1 MAAWPRLANRIAA
14 LSSGVRALGLGAY
27 LTGMLAGMVSTGL
40 AGGPAMADQKD
51 PRLGALFEDL
61 ASAKTRLEA
70 APIEDRIW
78 RLWIAADDEAVDL
91 AMGAGMHAMNL
102 GDGAGALEAFNEAIA
117 ADPDFAEAWNKRA
130 TLHYLLRRYAES
142 VADIE
147 RTLELEPRHFGALSG
162 LALIRERQN
171 RPFEALEALERAS
184 QIHPQLSNLR
194 EWVDRLTAQFGE
206 PI

>member
-1 MAAWPRLANRIAA
+1 MV
-14 LSSGVRALGLGAY
+14 SMGLG
-27 LTGMLAGMVSTGL
+27 GGL
-40 AGGPAMADQKD
+40 AVADQKD
-51 PRLGALFEDL
+51 PRLSSLFEGL
-61 ASAKTRLEA
+61 AAAKTGLEA
-70 APIEDRIW
+70 EPIEDRIW
-78 RLWIAADDEAVDL
+78 QLWVASDDDAVDG
-91 AMGAGMHAMNL
+91 AMAAGIQAMNS
-102 GDGAGALEAFNEAIA
+102 GDGAGALGAFNEAIA
-117 ADPDFAEAWNKRA
+117 ANPDFAEAWNKRA
-130 TLHYLLRRYAES
+130 TLYYLLRRYAES

-162 LALIRERQN
+162 LALIREKQN